1 MTKSFERTLAVAG
14 TFNFRDVGQYPARD
28 GHTTRPGVLYR
39 SGALHDFAPLAALG
53 IRTVLDL
60 RGERDIERDAG
71 SLGSIGN
78 APGVRRVANPL
89 IPPLVGEQTGY
100 EYLNERFGPG
110 ISAGRYQGY
119 LEIGAERLRAAFGA
133 LSSPEAFPAVVH
145 CTAGKDRTGVVIAL
159 VLDLLG
165 VPHETIVADY
175 EMSNAAMPDLVAHLR
190 GEARETA
197 DLSESDLARFG
208 APAPAMRG
216 FLAHVEK
223 THGSARELL
232 TSIGVDERVFET
244 LEAVLLT
251 KD

>member
-1 MTKSFERTLAVAG
+1 MPS
-14 TFNFRDVGQYPARD
+14 
-28 GHTTRPGVLYR
+28 
-39 SGALHDFAPLAALG
+39 
-53 IRTVLDL
+53 
-60 RGERDIERDAG
+60 
-71 SLGSIGN
+71 
-78 APGVRRVANPL
+78 
-89 IPPLVGEQTGY
+89 
-100 EYLNERFGPG
+100 
-110 ISAGRYQGY
+110 
-119 LEIGAERLRAAFGA
+119 
-133 LSSPEAFPAVVH
+133 
-145 CTAGKDRTGVVIAL
+145 L
-159 VLDLLG
+159 VLALLG

-190 GEARETA
+190 GAAREPA